1 MIKTSFL
8 DINQM
13 PTTMDKAELVMCIE
27 IDDYNNILSKKIFR
41 NSSKV
46 TDNKFF
52 TRNFEEHHWEN
63 AIAMQKIID
72 NLWQIY
78 HQTQDNEKKAKMSML
93 MMGGYL
99 DLDKMISNIEYTRFN
114 KGEYHGRHEE

>member
-1 MIKTSFL
+1 
-8 DINQM
+8 M

-27 IDDYNNILSKKIFR
+27 IDDYNNVLSKKTFK

-46 TDNKFF
+46 TDNKCF

-63 AIAMQKIID
+63 AIAIQKIID

-93 MMGGYL
+93 MMTGYL
-99 DLDKMISNIEYTRFN
+99 DLDKMISNIEYTRYN
-114 KGEYHGRHEE
+114 KGEYHGRHEG